1 MIYQD
6 ISKFIEMEIK
16 AIEGVANI
24 TMLPVEVPEL
34 SEDVSRAIASVD
46 KALGRDT
53 DMRSLLLEAG

>member
-1 MIYQD
+1 
-6 ISKFIEMEIK
+6 MEIK